1 MHPRRPSH
9 GRGLGDKTGDL
20 WGRPGRGM
28 VKRGDANMMSGRPG
42 AEPASSPKGTRC
54 RPEVPKM
61 GSEPQNT
68 SAA

>member
-42 AEPASSPKGTRC
+42 AEPASSPNGTRC

-68 SAA
+68 SIA